1 MTALEQID
9 QHLSM
14 LPEHCRAGVRR
25 YLVEGAS
32 LGGFLNAVFSNDL
45 MGTSAYATELKWS
58 RLRSYVRFLRNHAP
72 PGSYGSRENYKDWLM
87 LGGLDGLIAEAEQ
100 TIEATADNPD
110 A

>member
-1 MTALEQID
+1 MTVLEQQIETID

-25 YLVEGAS
+25 YLVQGKPPGS
-32 LGGFLNAVFSNDL
+32 FLTAVFQNDL
-45 MGTSAYATELKWS
+45 MAALRQADDINMD
-58 RLRSYVRFLRNHAP
+58 RLLDYPRFLINYAP

-100 TIEATADNPD
+100 AGTG
-110 A
+110 